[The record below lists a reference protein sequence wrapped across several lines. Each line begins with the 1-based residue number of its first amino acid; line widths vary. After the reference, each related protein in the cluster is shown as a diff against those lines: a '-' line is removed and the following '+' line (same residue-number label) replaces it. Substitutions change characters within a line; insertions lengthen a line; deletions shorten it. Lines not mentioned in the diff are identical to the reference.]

1 MCGYKYQISWSVEPA
16 DRPSLRRHSPALQQ
30 RERPVQ
36 LRVLPAGQVLA
47 GGGEQD
53 IRCDT
58 AANERRAVQQ
68 AVAYGAYAGAAA
80 ARHPQK
86 QGRAGR
92 AAGGFPDNGG
102 TMVGSEKGQRILRSG
117 DRTAGSEQHARAVIQ
132 RSVAGGA
139 VGIHVF
145 LPASAMQHIDT
156 PLRRLRSVQTRQLVP
171 GHPHKLAA
179 GGDIDSPAQLGA
191 LAAAVKLPG
200 DEQLRH
206 LPPIPGH
213 AADVVPQVEH
223 DAVRPRPA
231 DGPGDLHGSIRKRKD
246 GRWEGRYTAGHDP
259 ETGKAIYKNVL
270 GKTQAEVK
278 EKLKQAIEETQ
289 ALDITKAGK
298 YTVGEWMEMWFQ
310 DYAKIKVRPSSHQTY
325 QGYIHNHIRPNIG
338 DIPLEKLTSLDLQ
351 KFYKKLLTEGRVDR
365 VEAKGQ
371 PKGLSAKTVRNI
383 HQILSSALK
392 LAQEQRLILTNPA
405 EGCALPRVE
414 HQEMKTLT
422 TVQLASFFREVRD
435 SGVFELYY
443 LELATGLRRGELLG
457 LKWEDVDL
465 ERGDLRVRRQVSR
478 INGEVVE
485 APLKTKNAYRTLPL
499 AEDTVSVLKEQRR
512 KVGSSPWVFPSPNG
526 GPISPD
532 SVLHMLHR
540 VLKRAG
546 LPKVRFHD
554 LRHTF
559 ATLALQ
565 NGVDVKT
572 VSGMLGHFSA
582 GFTLDTYA
590 HITSVAQR
598 QAAQTMGNV
607 LAGTIEG

>member
-1 MCGYKYQISWSVEPA
+1 MAKKRA
-16 DRPSLRRHSPALQQ
+16 N
-30 RERPVQ
+30 
-36 LRVLPAGQVLA
+36 
-47 GGGEQD
+47 GE
-53 IRCDT
+53 
-58 AANERRAVQQ
+58 
-68 AVAYGAYAGAAA
+68 
-80 ARHPQK
+80 
-86 QGRAGR
+86 
-92 AAGGFPDNGG
+92 
-102 TMVGSEKGQRILRSG
+102 
-117 DRTAGSEQHARAVIQ
+117 
-132 RSVAGGA
+132 
-139 VGIHVF
+139 
-145 LPASAMQHIDT
+145 
-156 PLRRLRSVQTRQLVP
+156 
-171 GHPHKLAA
+171 
-179 GGDIDSPAQLGA
+179 
-191 LAAAVKLPG
+191 
-200 DEQLRH
+200 
-206 LPPIPGH
+206 
-213 AADVVPQVEH
+213 
-223 DAVRPRPA
+223 
-231 DGPGDLHGSIRKRKD
+231 GSIRKRKD

-278 EKLKQAIEETQ
+278 EKLKQAIGECQ

-298 YTVGEWMEMWFQ
+298 YTVGEWMEVWFQ

-325 QGYIHNHIRPNIG
+325 QGYIHNHIWPNIG

-351 KFYKKLLTEGRVDR
+351 KFYKKLLTTGRVDR

-414 HQEMKTLT
+414 YQEMKTLT
-422 TVQLASFFREVRD
+422 TVQLASFFREARE

-590 HITSVAQR
+590 HITSAAQR

-607 LAGTIEG
+607 LSETLCP